1 MGMDSETW
9 FVYTVVFHQCWRGA
23 SIQFR
28 KYLFYTS
35 RTYTNSRA
43 DWPLLLSSLP
53 PPSLTLAFQQYKNT
67 TLCLSTLPSG
77 SLGEDSAGTWNHPL
91 PQAWISAGDLL
102 CTPANWDVENCGLKD
117 VVKEEGNQVNSI
129 FWWIFSHPAFEEQR
143 KKNDILSVR
152 KEQAGEE
159 HMGLVKKL

>member
-9 FVYTVVFHQCWRGA
+9 FVYTVVFHQCWRGV

-53 PPSLTLAFQQYKNT
+53 PPSLTLAFQKYKNT
-67 TLCLSTLPSG
+67 TLCLSTLHSG

-102 CTPANWDVENCGLKD
+102 CTLLVLLIGMWRVVVWRMWWRKKGTRWIVYFGGSFPTLPLKS
-117 VVKEEGNQVNSI
+117 KGKKM
-129 FWWIFSHPAFEEQR
+129 IFS
-143 KKNDILSVR
+143 L
-152 KEQAGEE
+152 
-159 HMGLVKKL
+159 

>member
-9 FVYTVVFHQCWRGA
+9 FVYTVVFHQCWRGV

-67 TLCLSTLPSG
+67 TLCLSTLHSG

-102 CTPANWDVENCGLKD
+102 CTLLVLLIGMWRSVVWRMWWRKKATRWIVYFVGSFPTLPLKS
-117 VVKEEGNQVNSI
+117 KGKKM
-129 FWWIFSHPAFEEQR
+129 IFS
-143 KKNDILSVR
+143 L
-152 KEQAGEE
+152 
-159 HMGLVKKL
+159 